1 MDTIL
6 NLKRLSRH
14 VTHEHFKM
22 ESLSDVFKIIQV
34 NCWMVSVDL
43 KDAFYSIP
51 IHNAYQRY
59 FKFMWFQ
66 KFHKYL
72 WMPNGYSDEMRV
84 FTKMWK
90 PQFVTL
96 RKTVSLLSSLVFNG
110 GFRTDTV
117 YRVLRFYYKLRRHDC

>member
-84 FTKMWK
+84 FTKM
-90 PQFVTL
+90 
-96 RKTVSLLSSLVFNG
+96 
-110 GFRTDTV
+110 
-117 YRVLRFYYKLRRHDC
+117 